1 MVHKFSGNNKH
12 KLDNEKRREALP
24 PYKTLDVLGLKQGE
38 IMADIGCGIGY
49 FSLPASEIVGD
60 SGRVYAMDI
69 SIEML
74 EELEQKIE
82 ESNSIIRVIA
92 TDENDFKVE
101 DSSVTYAFIC
111 NVLHETKDMNIF
123 LTEAK
128 RILKDNGKVVI
139 VEWKKEDSDYGPPIG
154 RRLSELSVMDVLSN
168 VGFNNLHHEDIGK
181 YFYAVTG
188 YK

>member
-24 PYKTLDVLGLKQGE
+24 PYKTLDTLGLKEGD
-38 IMADIGCGIGY
+38 IVADIGCGIGY
-49 FSLPASEIVGD
+49 FSLPASEIVGN
-60 SGRVYAMDI
+60 SGKVYAMDI

-82 ESNSIIRVIA
+82 EGDSIIRVIA
-92 TDENDFKVE
+92 TDENGFKLE
-101 DSSVTYAFIC
+101 DNAVTYAFIC
-111 NVLHETKDMNIF
+111 NVLHEAKDMRIF

-128 RILKDNGKVVI
+128 RILEDNGKLVI
-139 VEWKKEDSDYGPPIG
+139 VEWKKEESDYGPPIG
-154 RRLSELSVMDVLSN
+154 RRLSELVVKNILKD
-168 VGFNNLHHEDIGK
+168 VGFNNINHQEIGE
-181 YFYAVTG
+181 YFYAITG